1 MFGYVTACKMELKI
15 KDFEKY
21 KAYYCGVCK
30 AIKINFGNLP
40 RLTLNYDMTFLA
52 ILLDSFEESS
62 CKYVRKRC
70 ITHPIKKRV
79 VIVDNSSLDYA
90 AFCNVV
96 LVYYKLLDNVKDD
109 NSTKSKVYSFF
120 LENYLKRSKVELKPI
135 MLFIEKSIKDLNLLE
150 SEPKGKTLDE
160 FCNPFAELTA
170 FIISS
175 FYKDKVFYESLY
187 KLGYN
192 LGKWIYLI
200 DALDDL
206 EKDMREKKF
215 NAIDK
220 SFNGENLSYE
230 EFYKNIENR
239 IDFVLVAC
247 AAQCD
252 NSLKGLPI
260 KKNMDLL
267 NNVLKYGLM
276 EKMDKVFK
284 RSECENEKSL

>member
-52 ILLDSFEESS
+52 ILLDSFEISS
-62 CKYVRKRC
+62 CKYARQRC
-70 ITHPIKKRV
+70 IIHPIKKRI
-79 VIVDNSSLDYA
+79 VIIDNSSLDYA
-90 AFCNVV
+90 AFCNVA

-109 NSTKSKVYSFF
+109 NSAKSKLYSFF
-120 LENYLKRSKVELKPI
+120 LKNYLEDDKIELKPT
-135 MLFIEKSIKDLNLLE
+135 MLFIEKSLNDLSLLE
-150 SEPKGKTLDE
+150 VDPKEKSLDE
-160 FCNPFAELTA
+160 FCHPFAELTA

-175 FYKDKVFYESLY
+175 FYKEQVFYEELY

-206 EKDMREKKF
+206 PKDMKEKKF

-220 SFNGENLSYE
+220 SFNGENLPYE

-247 AAQCD
+247 AAQCHK
-252 NSLKGLPI
+252 SLMELPI
-260 KKNMDLL
+260 KKNLDLL
-267 NNVLKYGLM
+267 DNILKYGLM

-284 RSECENEKSL
+284 RSECKNEKSL

>member
-30 AIKINFGNLP
+30 AIKNNFGNLP

-52 ILLDSFEESS
+52 ILLDSFEEAS
-62 CKYVRKRC
+62 CKYVRQSC
-70 ITHPIKKRV
+70 ITHPVKKRI
-79 VIVDNSSLDYA
+79 VIIDNVSLDYA
-90 AFCNVV
+90 AFCNVA

-109 NSTKSKVYSFF
+109 NSAKSKVYSLF
-120 LENYLKRSKVELKPI
+120 LKNYLKGSKTDLNETK
-135 MLFIEKSIKDLNLLE
+135 LFIEKSLNDLSLLE
-150 SEPKGKTLDE
+150 SNPKGKGIDE
-160 FCNPFAELTA
+160 FCHPFAELTA
-170 FIISS
+170 YIISS
-175 FYKDKVFYESLY
+175 FYKEQVFYEDLHR
-187 KLGYN
+187 LGYN

-206 EKDMREKKF
+206 EKDMKEKKF

-220 SFNGENLSYE
+220 SFNVENLSYQ
-230 EFYKNIENR
+230 EFYKIIENR

-252 NSLKGLPI
+252 NSLKELPI
-260 KKNMDLL
+260 KKNSNLL
-267 NNVLKYGLM
+267 YNILEYGLM

-284 RSECENEKSL
+284 RSECNNEKSL

>member
-30 AIKINFGNLP
+30 AIKVNFGNLP
-40 RLTLNYDMTFLA
+40 RLALNYDMTFLA

-62 CKYVRKRC
+62 CKYVRQRC
-70 ITHPIKKRV
+70 IAHPVKKRV
-79 VIVDNSSLDYA
+79 VIIENSSLDYA
-90 AFCNVV
+90 AFCNVA

-109 NSTKSKVYSFF
+109 NSAKSKVYSFF
-120 LENYLKRSKVELKPI
+120 LKNYLKGSKVELIPT
-135 MLFIEKSIKDLNLLE
+135 MQFIEKSLNQLSFLE

-160 FCNPFAELTA
+160 FCDPFAELTA

-175 FYKDKVFYESLY
+175 FYKDKEFYEDLY
-187 KLGYN
+187 KVGYN

-206 EKDMREKKF
+206 EKDMKEKKF

-220 SFNGENLSYE
+220 SFNEDDLPYE
-230 EFYKNIENR
+230 EFYKKIENR

-247 AAQCD
+247 AAKCD
-252 NSLKGLPI
+252 ESLKGLPI
-260 KKNMDLL
+260 KKNLDIL
-267 NNVLKYGLM
+267 NNILKYGLM
-276 EKMDKVFK
+276 EKMDKVFR
-284 RSECENEKSL
+284 RSQCKNE

>member
-30 AIKINFGNLP
+30 AIKNDFGNLP

-52 ILLDSFEESS
+52 LLLDSFGDNRS
-62 CKYVRKRC
+62 KYVRERC
-70 ITHPIKKRV
+70 ITHPVKKRLV
-79 VIVDNSSLDYA
+79 VVDNASLDYA
-90 AFCNVV
+90 AFCNVA

-109 NSTKSKVYSFF
+109 NSAKSKVYSLF
-120 LENYLKRSKVELKPI
+120 LKNYLKGSKEELIPTK
-135 MLFIEKSIKDLNLLE
+135 LFIEKSLDALSLLE

-160 FCNPFAELTA
+160 FCDPFAELTA

-175 FYKDKVFYESLY
+175 FYKDQVFYEDLY

-206 EKDMREKKF
+206 EKDMKGNKF

-220 SFNGENLSYE
+220 SFNKENLAFE
-230 EFYKNIENR
+230 EFYKSIENR

-252 NSLKGLPI
+252 KSLERLPL
-260 KKNMDLL
+260 KKNIDLL
-267 NNVLKYGLM
+267 ENILKYGLM
-276 EKMDKVFK
+276 EKMDNVFK
-284 RSECENEKSL
+284 RSDCNNEKSL